1 MGVKTIIVYLH
12 GEVKRFDAGEKQPQK
27 GQNERSSN
35 NFTTADF
42 GEDARLTFKA
52 YYDYGMPTQREATDI
67 VFDVK
72 ADKTGKD
79 PIYLDNIQSGH
90 VADNTHHRNLYIAN
104 PKNAESSFTVVVT
117 I

>member
-1 MGVKTIIVYLH
+1 MSQKATIIS
-12 GEVKRFDAGEKQPQK
+12 ESQPQK
-27 GQNERSSN
+27 GQDERSSN

-42 GEDARLTFKA
+42 GEGTRLTFRA
-52 YYDYGMPTQREATDI
+52 YYDYGMFTQKEASEV

-79 PIYLDNIQSGH
+79 PIYLENIQSGH
-90 VADNTHHRNLYIAN
+90 IADNTHHRNLYIAN
-104 PKNAESSFTVVVT
+104 PKNAKGSFTVEVS